1 MSVSNFLFYFFN
13 ISFFNFQYFLTLEL
27 FLKKGNKLFRSE
39 VKEEGGWFS
48 SPESVTMESH
58 VTTAKRVQPT
68 KRVSS
73 KKKRISTTKSVV
85 TTSREMTTSY
95 EEEEEEEDEVP
106 VSTTA
111 VPIRNQVK

>member
-1 MSVSNFLFYFFN
+1 MSVSKFYS
-13 ISFFNFQYFLTLEL
+13 ILSIFFNFQYFLTFEL
-27 FLKKGNKLFRSE
+27 FLKKLNKLFRSE
-39 VKEEGGWFS
+39 VKKEQSGWFT
-48 SPESVTMESH
+48 SPNSVTTESD
-58 VTTAKRVQPT
+58 VNTAKRVNPT

-95 EEEEEEEDEVP
+95 EEEDEEDEVP

-111 VPIRNQVK
+111 VAIRNQVK

>member
-1 MSVSNFLFYFFN
+1 
-13 ISFFNFQYFLTLEL
+13 
-27 FLKKGNKLFRSE
+27 
-39 VKEEGGWFS
+39 
-48 SPESVTMESH
+48 MESH
-58 VTTAKRVQPT
+58 VTTAKPVQPS

-95 EEEEEEEDEVP
+95 EEEEEEDEVP

-111 VPIRNQVK
+111 VTIRNQVKKVFLISCFLF

>member
-1 MSVSNFLFYFFN
+1 MGLRGYGYTGILMWGYNNPGV
-13 ISFFNFQYFLTLEL
+13 
-27 FLKKGNKLFRSE
+27 KLFRSK
-39 VKEEGGWFS
+39 VKEEGGWFT
-48 SPESVTMESH
+48 SPDSVTMESH

-85 TTSREMTTSY
+85 TTLREMTTSY
-95 EEEEEEEDEVP
+95 EEEEEEDEVP
-106 VSTTA
+106 ASTTA